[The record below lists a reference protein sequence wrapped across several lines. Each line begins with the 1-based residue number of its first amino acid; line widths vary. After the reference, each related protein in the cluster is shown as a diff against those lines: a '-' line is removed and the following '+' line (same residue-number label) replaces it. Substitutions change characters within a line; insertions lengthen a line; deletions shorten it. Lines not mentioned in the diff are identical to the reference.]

1 MAHAVIPQTHVA
13 DIVANR
19 AKLRSDMALRRMGR
33 VILGF
38 TPWVGYIFLWLPI
51 LILIVF
57 SFNSSK
63 TNAVWNGFTLDWYK
77 LLLSGQFS
85 TEKRLST
92 EFLIGALDNSLI
104 VAASSTL
111 LSTLLGTMIA
121 IGMERLRF
129 RGRRLVDLLLY
140 LPVVIP
146 EVAMGLSLLIFFS
159 VSFRAIN
166 QLSGWQLTLSLI
178 TVIIGHVVFSMP
190 FVAIVVRA
198 RLAGMSLTLEEA
210 ARDLGANEWQTFRR
224 VTLPLLM
231 PGILSGALLALTLS
245 LDDFVVTLFTAG
257 VGSTTLPLFVYSMI
271 KFGVNPSINAIST
284 LVVVVSMSLVLFS
297 LLLQRRRG

>member
-1 MAHAVIPQTHVA
+1 MAIRRTGQIALWFIPW
-13 DIVANR
+13 I
-19 AKLRSDMALRRMGR
+19 
-33 VILGF
+33 
-38 TPWVGYIFLWLPI
+38 GYFFLWIPI
-51 LILIVF
+51 LVLIVF

-77 LLLSGQFS
+77 VLFTGQFG

-92 EFLIGALDNSLI
+92 EFLIGAVQNSVI
-104 VAASSTL
+104 VAITATA
-111 LSTLLGTMIA
+111 LSTLLGTTIA
-121 IGMERLRF
+121 LGMERLKF
-129 RGRRLVDLLLY
+129 RGRRYVDLLLY

-159 VSFRAIN
+159 VSFRQIN
-166 QLSGWQLTLSLI
+166 QLTGWNLALSLV
-178 TVIIGHVVFSMP
+178 TVIIGHVVFCMP
-190 FVAIVVRA
+190 FVAIVVRS
-198 RLAGMSLTLEEA
+198 RLTGMSLSLEEA
-210 ARDLGANEWQTFRR
+210 ARDLGANEWQTFTR

-231 PGILSGALLALTLS
+231 PGIVAGALLALTLS

-284 LVVVVSMSLVLFS
+284 LVVVVSMGLVLLS
-297 LLLQRRRG
+297 LLLQRNRG

>member
-1 MAHAVIPQTHVA
+1 MAQIVLPQSKA
-13 DIVANR
+13 DVTVDA
-19 AKLRSDMALRRMGR
+19 AKLRGDMAIRRTGQ
-33 VILGF
+33 IALWF
-38 TPWVGYIFLWLPI
+38 IPWIGYFFLWIPI
-51 LILIVF
+51 LVLIVF

-77 LLLSGQFS
+77 VLFTGQFG

-92 EFLIGALDNSLI
+92 EFLIGAVQNSVI
-104 VAASSTL
+104 VAITATA
-111 LSTLLGTMIA
+111 LSTLLGTTIA
-121 IGMERLRF
+121 LGMERLKF
-129 RGRRLVDLLLY
+129 RGRRYVDLLLY

-159 VSFRAIN
+159 VSFRQIN
-166 QLSGWQLTLSLI
+166 QLTGWNLALSLV
-178 TVIIGHVVFSMP
+178 TVIIGHVVFCMP
-190 FVAIVVRA
+190 FVAIVVRS
-198 RLAGMSLTLEEA
+198 RLTGMSLSLEEA
-210 ARDLGANEWQTFRR
+210 ARDLGANEWQTFTR

-231 PGILSGALLALTLS
+231 PGIVAGALLALTLS

-284 LVVVVSMSLVLFS
+284 LVVVVSMGLVLLS
-297 LLLQRRRG
+297 LLLQRNRG

>member
-1 MAHAVIPQTHVA
+1 MAQIVLPQSKA
-13 DIVANR
+13 DVTIDA
-19 AKLRSDMALRRMGR
+19 AKLRGDMAIRRTGQI
-33 VILGF
+33 VLWFI
-38 TPWVGYIFLWLPI
+38 PWIGYFFLWIPI
-51 LILIVF
+51 LVLIVF

-77 LLLSGQFS
+77 VLFTGQFG

-92 EFLIGALDNSLI
+92 EFLIGAVQNSVI
-104 VAASSTL
+104 VAITATA
-111 LSTLLGTMIA
+111 LSTLLGTTIA
-121 IGMERLRF
+121 LGMERLKF
-129 RGRRLVDLLLY
+129 RGRRFVDLLLY

-159 VSFRAIN
+159 VSFRQIN
-166 QLSGWQLTLSLI
+166 QLTGWNLALSLV
-178 TVIIGHVVFSMP
+178 TVIIGHVVFCMP
-190 FVAIVVRA
+190 FVTIVVRS
-198 RLAGMSLTLEEA
+198 RLTGMSLSLEEA
-210 ARDLGANEWQTFRR
+210 ARDLGANEWQTFTR

-231 PGILSGALLALTLS
+231 PGIIAGALLALTLS

-284 LVVVVSMSLVLFS
+284 LVVVVSMGLVLLS
-297 LLLQRRRG
+297 LLLQRNRG

>member
-1 MAHAVIPQTHVA
+1 MAQAAIPQSQVPPLA
-13 DIVANR
+13 LNS
-19 AKLRSDMALRRMGR
+19 AKLRGDMAIRRSGRIVLRI
-33 VILGF
+33 V
-38 TPWVGYIFLWLPI
+38 PWLAYLFLWLPI
-51 LILIVF
+51 LFLIVF

-63 TNAVWNGFTLDWYK
+63 TNAVWNGFTLSWYN
-77 LLLSGQFS
+77 LLLNSSFDLKTGFS
-85 TEKRLST
+85 TQL
-92 EFLIGALDNSLI
+92 LIGALQNSLI
-104 VAASSTL
+104 VAVVATL
-111 LSTLLGTMIA
+111 LSTLLGTTIA
-121 IGMERLRF
+121 IGMERLKF
-129 RGRRLVDLLLY
+129 RGKRLIDLLLY

-166 QLSGWQLTLSLI
+166 QLTGWQLALSII

-198 RLAGMSLTLEEA
+198 RLSGMSLSLEEA
-210 ARDLGANEWQTFRR
+210 ARDLGANEWQTFWR

-231 PGILSGALLALTLS
+231 PGIISGALLALTLS

-257 VGSTTLPLFVYSMI
+257 VGSTTLPLFVYGMI

-284 LVVVVSMSLVLFS
+284 IVVVVSMSLVLFS